1 MDIEIEEKIEE
12 KKEIDIQE
20 EELKELVEKVQPLVS
35 SASLE
40 WIKDETLVLI
50 VKTKSELNDVL
61 ILGKTMAE
69 FVSLATSVCTQKIVD
84 GEDKIFE
91 TLLKYAQEYKQIA
104 VFYSDT
110 PLLQKTTFFEIMQYF
125 ASKKMNFLPLKRGF
139 VIKSDYIE
147 NFETLLSTP
156 LDHFGRDD
164 FYVVN
169 DAASMAYA
177 FHVLNRRIIE
187 YQKSQGVILFGENT
201 IFIDADVQIESGV
214 IIYPNNVLQ
223 GETVICKG
231 VVLQSG
237 NTITSSIICDD
248 AEVGQSYVKNSKILE
263 GKAVYGKT
271 LINETF

>member
-1 MDIEIEEKIEE
+1 MDIEIEE
-12 KKEIDIQE
+12 KKEIDIQD

-50 VKTKSELNDVL
+50 VKTKSEFSDVL
-61 ILGKTMAE
+61 LLGKKMVDY
-69 FVSLATSVCTQKIVD
+69 VSLATSVCTQKFVD

-91 TLLKYAQEYKQIA
+91 TLLKYASEYRQIA
-104 VFYSDT
+104 VFYCDT

-139 VIKSDYIE
+139 VIKSEYIE

-169 DAASMAYA
+169 DASAMAYA
-177 FHVLNRRIIE
+177 YHVLSRRIID

-214 IIYPNNVLQ
+214 IIFPNNVIK
-223 GETVICKG
+223 GESVLCKG
-231 VVLQSG
+231 VILQSG
-237 NTITSSIICDD
+237 NTIESSIICDD
-248 AEVGQSYVKNSKILE
+248 AEVGQCYIKNSKITD

-271 LINETF
+271 LISETY